1 MSSSKRS
8 PVVTI
13 SNSRSRHAGR
23 DNPRRPTYARETQL
37 GRKARLMDRWRDT
50 CPFGMSEI
58 GRRMAWLAGWE
69 DAHHELGFERV

>member
-1 MSSSKRS
+1 MSSSSPS
-8 PVVTI
+8 PVVII
-13 SNSRSRHAGR
+13 SNSRSRRQVR

-69 DAHHELGFERV
+69 DVHNELGFERV

>member
-13 SNSRSRHAGR
+13 SNSRSRPAPR
-23 DNPRRPTYARETQL
+23 DNPRRPTYAREIQL
-37 GRKARLMDRWRDT
+37 GRKARLMDRWRDS
-50 CPFGMSEI
+50 CPFGMDQI

-69 DAHHELGFERV
+69 DAHNELGFERC

>member
-8 PVVTI
+8 PVVII
-13 SNSRSRHAGR
+13 SNSKSRPGAR

-50 CPFGMSEI
+50 CPFGMGEI

-69 DAHHELGFERV
+69 DVHRELGWTND